1 MRGSWGAVALVA
13 SLCAYGLV
21 LGHIRAT
28 GQRLRAGNSEGPWWF
43 GYARDVS
50 NLLALVAVTVSFWG
64 VGFPPPLALAAAFL
78 LVLFVYVLDYW
89 LGRGLRRA
97 MAGWLAAAAG
107 VGVAAIVL
115 MQPARV
121 AAELAALLHRLFT

>member
-1 MRGSWGAVALVA
+1 MRGWGAVALVA
-13 SLCAYGLV
+13 SLCVYGLV

-28 GQRLRAGNSEGPWWF
+28 GQRLRTSDSEGPWWF
-43 GYARDVS
+43 GYSRDAS
-50 NLLALVAVTVSFWG
+50 NLLALVAVTLSFWA
-64 VGFPPPLALAAAFL
+64 VGFDPPIAMAAAFL

-115 MQPARV
+115 IAPARV
-121 AAELAALLHRLFT
+121 AAGLAALLERLFS